1 MGLKAVKIQ
10 PLFPHEVANR
20 RLVQLRV
27 TEAFL
32 KETGDFLMAKA
43 SHMWE
48 PIPGEIFMLR
58 V

>member
-10 PLFPHEVANR
+10 PVFPNEVANC

-32 KETGDFLMAKA
+32 KETEDFLMAKA
-43 SHMWE
+43 SHLWE
-48 PIPGEIFMLR
+48 LIPGEIFMLR